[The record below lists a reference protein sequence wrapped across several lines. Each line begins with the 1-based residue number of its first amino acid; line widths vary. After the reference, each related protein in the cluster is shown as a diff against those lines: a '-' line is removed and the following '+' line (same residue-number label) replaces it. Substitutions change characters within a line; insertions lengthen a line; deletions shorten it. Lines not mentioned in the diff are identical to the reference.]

1 MSAGKVRIVRWILVC
16 ALAGLSGLGC
26 GEPIPKQRPAADH
39 GEAPNPEEDP
49 LGARVHAMGQERLAR
64 MELEGGRRTGSLRR
78 GEIEDHL
85 MILVGTHCYAFIAA
99 GDNDVRD
106 IDLILIDPDGAP
118 IMHDTD
124 QGREA
129 TLGVREQICPERP
142 GSYEIR
148 VRMFAGGG
156 SYALQAYKFQVI

>member
-1 MSAGKVRIVRWILVC
+1 MRFFCIAALMS
-16 ALAGLSGLGC
+16 SGLALCSGC
-26 GEPIPKQRPAADH
+26 DEPIPKERPPADH
-39 GEAPNPEEDP
+39 GEAPDPSADP
-49 LGARVHAMGQERLAR
+49 LGARVYSLGQESIPR
-64 MELEGGRRTGSLRR
+64 MELEGVRRTGSLRR

-85 MILVGTHCYAFIAA
+85 MVLVGTHCYAFIAA
-99 GDNDVRD
+99 GDDDVRD
-106 IDLILIDPDGAP
+106 IDLILVDPDGTP
-118 IMHDTD
+118 VMHDTD

-156 SYALQAYKFQVI
+156 EYALQAYKFQII

>member
-1 MSAGKVRIVRWILVC
+1 MRFVFFAAV
-16 ALAGLSGLGC
+16 LAMGC
-26 GEPIPKQRPAADH
+26 GEPVPKERPPADH
-39 GEAPNPEEDP
+39 GEEPSASDP
-49 LGARVHAMGQERLAR
+49 LGARVWAIGRERVPR
-64 MELEGGRRTGSLRR
+64 MELEGSRRTGTLRR

-85 MILVGTHCYAFIAA
+85 TVLVGTHCYAFIAV
-99 GDNDVRD
+99 GDSDVRD

-156 SYALQAYKFQVI
+156 DYALQAYKFQVI